1 MMVTVSDT
9 STRIVPSSG
18 CWHAGLA
25 PSVPSS
31 YRTRTDTPAGGAAS
45 IGCPGGRSKTWSM
58 WYSMTRTLTV
68 RPRQVTAAFQVP
80 SASGR
85 PERRSFHAE
94 ETRQAK
100 CFPVSILA
108 TAAWL
113 LGNPR
118 SARSRS
124 PGP

>member
-18 CWHAGLA
+18 CRQAA
-25 PSVPSS
+25 PPSS
-31 YRTRTDTPAGGAAS
+31 CRTRTDTPAGGAPS
-45 IGCPGGRSKTWSM
+45 SGWPGGRPKTWSM

-68 RPRQVTAAFQVP
+68 RPRQVIAAFQVP
-80 SASGR
+80 SRSGR
-85 PERRSFHAE
+85 PRRRSFHAD
-94 ETRQAK
+94 ETRHAK
-100 CFPVSILA
+100 CFPAVIFA
-108 TAAWL
+108 TTASL

-124 PGP
+124 QCP

>member
-1 MMVTVSDT
+1 
-9 STRIVPSSG
+9 
-18 CWHAGLA
+18 
-25 PSVPSS
+25 
-31 YRTRTDTPAGGAAS
+31 
-45 IGCPGGRSKTWSM
+45 M

-68 RPRQVTAAFQVP
+68 RPRQMILAFQVP
-80 SASGR
+80 SVSGR
-85 PERRSFHAE
+85 PERRSFHAD

-100 CFPVSILA
+100 CFPAVILA

-124 PGP
+124 SGP